1 MFQPIELFVGLRY
14 TKARRQSHFVSFISF
29 SSMLGIALG
38 VMVLIVVLSVMNGFE
53 SAMRDRILGMLSHV
67 TVSET
72 DAKIENWQQRKARML
87 QREHVTSVAPFVERQ
102 VMLNS
107 SGRVQGTLLEG
118 ILPSQEG
125 AVSNVSK
132 MMIKG
137 SFDDLVA
144 GKNNIILGVKLAESL
159 KVDVGD
165 SVILLTPNADSLTS
179 GELPLLREFNVIGMF
194 RVDLQQYDKTTAYI
208 HMQDAVDLFEL
219 GDQVTGLRIQ
229 LDDLYKSAAIAQEI
243 AETTEGDVWVSDWTK
258 QNTTFFKAI
267 QLQKTMMFFILGMI
281 IAVAAFNLVSTLV
294 MVVTDKEADIAI
306 FRTLGLTPLSV
317 MKVFMVQGTL
327 IGFIGV
333 CLGVILGVLLAV
345 NIGTILPWL
354 ESLFHTRFISA
365 DVYGISEIESRV
377 KWLDV
382 FLIAISALILSML
395 ATIYPAWKASKTHP
409 AEALRYE

>member
-1 MFQPIELFVGLRY
+1 MFQPIELFIGLRY

-72 DAKIENWQQRKARML
+72 DAKIENWQQRREQML
-87 QREHVTSVAPFVERQ
+87 QRDHVVSAAPFVERQ
-102 VMLNS
+102 VMLNA
-107 SGRVQGTLLEG
+107 SGKVQGTLLEG
-118 ILPSQEG
+118 VLPEEEG

-132 MMIKG
+132 MMVKG
-137 SFDDLVA
+137 SFDDLIA
-144 GKNNIILGVKLAESL
+144 GKNNIILGVKLAEAL
-159 KVDVGD
+159 NVDVGD
-165 SVILLTPNADSLTS
+165 SVVLLTPNADSLTS
-179 GELPLLREFNVIGMF
+179 GELPLLREFNVTGMF
-194 RVDLQQYDKTTAYI
+194 RVDLQQYDKTTAYV

-219 GDQVTGLRIQ
+219 GDQVTGLRVQ
-229 LDDLYKSAAIAQEI
+229 LDDLYKSAEVAQEI
-243 AETTEGDVWVSDWTK
+243 AETRQGDVWVSDWTK

-294 MVVTDKEADIAI
+294 MVVTDKESDIAI
-306 FRTLGLTPLSV
+306 FRTLGLTPMSV

-333 CLGVILGVLLAV
+333 CLGVFLGVLLAV

-354 ESLFHTRFISA
+354 ESLLNTRFISA
-365 DVYGISEIESRV
+365 DVYGISEIESNV

-382 FLIAISALILSML
+382 LVIAVSALILSML